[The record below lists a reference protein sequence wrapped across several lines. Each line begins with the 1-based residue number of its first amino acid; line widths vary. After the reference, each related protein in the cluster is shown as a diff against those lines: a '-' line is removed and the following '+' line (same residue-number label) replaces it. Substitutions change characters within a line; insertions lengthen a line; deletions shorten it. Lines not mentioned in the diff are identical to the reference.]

1 MGHLV
6 IGVPSKGRLQQQT
19 IELLS
24 AAGIAVEKRGNDR
37 TYQGFASGAVEA
49 EVKFLSASEITTHL
63 ANGSIH
69 LGVTGEDLLRENLD
83 NADAIT
89 KVLQPLGFGFA
100 DVVVAVPEFWH
111 DVVTMADL
119 NDVAATFR
127 SRHGRRMR
135 IATKYWTITQRF
147 FTGNGIDRYRIV
159 ESLGATEG
167 APASGSAD
175 IIVDITTTGETLRAN
190 GLRVLEDGVMLRSQA
205 MLIQSKTA
213 PTDDAQQTKIETVSA
228 LLRQAVAER

>member
-1 MGHLV
+1 MDQSV
-6 IGVPSKGRLQQQT
+6 AK
-19 IELLS
+19 
-24 AAGIAVEKRGNDR
+24 
-37 TYQGFASGAVEA
+37 
-49 EVKFLSASEITTHL
+49 
-63 ANGSIH
+63 
-69 LGVTGEDLLRENLD
+69 DLLDDLD
-83 NADAIT
+83 
-89 KVLQPLGFGFA
+89 
-100 DVVVAVPEFWH
+100 
-111 DVVTMADL
+111 
-119 NDVAATFR
+119 AAAAAFR
-127 SRHGRRMR
+127 RSHGHRMR

-213 PTDDAQQTKIETVSA
+213 PTDDAQQATIEAVSE
-228 LLRQAVAER
+228 LMRQAVADH